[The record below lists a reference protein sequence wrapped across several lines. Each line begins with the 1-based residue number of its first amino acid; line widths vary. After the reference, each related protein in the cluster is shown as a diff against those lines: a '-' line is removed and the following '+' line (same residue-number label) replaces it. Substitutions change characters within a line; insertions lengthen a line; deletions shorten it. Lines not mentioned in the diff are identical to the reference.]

1 PSRLWLKPA
10 TAQQQRGQGH
20 PRRQRAPRNEERA
33 MCACFSWC
41 LPRRTRR
48 HSETPYVRLS
58 HAVAAPKVSQA
69 VTTVK
74 SDTLEVTEY
83 ISRKKAL
90 SDAKLSA
97 VLGVVSA
104 PTDEEHYV
112 PEFDEYVMVIS
123 GMVNIL
129 NSESGRVTLTAGQS
143 CRLPAGESIKWSW
156 PGPCQYVHIRT
167 PAVTAEYHGRES
179 HKAREVLP
187 GCQKIVATAS
197 ANGYVKVW
205 DTEVMQELR
214 TLEGHADQ
222 VMSVR
227 FTKDGRRLVT
237 ASTDRT
243 AKIWALQSGKCL
255 QTLVGH
261 KGPVYSASLSP
272 DTADVEL
279 AVTASQD
286 RTAMLWHTE
295 GDTGTCFLML
305 SGHEKQVHDAEFSP
319 HGRLVATASDD
330 RTARLWEIPSGACMQ
345 VLRGH
350 TDAVYCAAFSPDGRS
365 VATASAD
372 KTARLWEAATGD
384 CIRTLSG
391 HTSWVR
397 HVAFDEGGTRMVTAS
412 GDSTARVWLCSD
424 GQCQLTLTGH
434 TGWMRGAEFSE
445 DGAQIATCARDG
457 TTRIWCA
464 TSGCCLRRLEHDAW
478 VRSAAFAPDLLDHDG
493 GTAGAP
499 PRFFERDV
507 AAARNRPRLGSS
519 AARKL
524 SA

>member
-1 PSRLWLKPA
+1 
-10 TAQQQRGQGH
+10 
-20 PRRQRAPRNEERA
+20 

-41 LPRRTRR
+41 LPRRIRR

-83 ISRKKAL
+83 IGNVAS

-179 HKAREVLP
+179 HAVKEVLP

-197 ANGYVKVW
+197 SKGYVKVW
-205 DTEVMQELR
+205 DSEIKLELR

-227 FTKDGRRLVT
+227 FSKDGRRVVT

-243 AKIWALQSGKCL
+243 AKIWSLQSAECL

-286 RTAMLWHTE
+286 RTAMLWHTD
-295 GDTGTCFLML
+295 GSTDTYFVILG
-305 SGHEKQVHDAEFSP
+305 GHEKQVHDAQFSP
-319 HGRLVATASDD
+319 DGRLVATASDD
-330 RTARLWEIPSGACMQ
+330 RTSRLWEIPRGACMQ

-350 TDAVYCAAFSPDGRS
+350 TDAVYCAVFSPDGRS

-372 KTARLWEAATGD
+372 KTARLWEVASGICTS
-384 CIRTLSG
+384 TLSG

-397 HVAFDEGGTRMVTAS
+397 HVAFNEDGARMVTAS
-412 GDSTARVWLCSD
+412 GDGTARVWLRGD

-434 TGWMRGAEFSE
+434 TGWLRQAEFSE

-493 GTAGAP
+493 GTDGRP
-499 PRFFERDV
+499 PRFFQRSV
-507 AAARNRPRLGSS
+507 ADARSRPRLGSGVARQVS
-519 AARKL
+519 VGSGAARRA
-524 SA
+524 SD